1 MKIHFQ
7 DSTFIW
13 RLVCALQLS
22 EELDKV
28 DEKLKAAEDLLE
40 SKVSFQPSH
49 GGVVDSSLRYY
60 SDGSGRCP

>member
-1 MKIHFQ
+1 MMIHFQ
-7 DSTFIW
+7 DCTFTW
-13 RLVCALQLS
+13 TLVRALQLS

-49 GGVVDSSLRYY
+49 GGVVNSSLR
-60 SDGSGRCP
+60 